1 MISPSNMETEEL
13 RDVMAAFALQG
24 LTAHYALL
32 NHSKADLAKEA
43 YELADEML
51 KARVKEEEKE
61 V

>member
-1 MISPSNMETEEL
+1 METEEL